1 MKINF
6 AVFFALT
13 THSFA
18 GAEVVGACGNHHSR
32 SASEESHSDARECI
46 EQSCDHFSLHFC
58 PRSGITRC
66 IFTKL
71 FLINHH
77 FSMPFL
83 MFFGIKMRMKFMEKC
98 ECIFSILVVLME
110 MKLIKNLWLLDR
122 WMREKIA
129 TSTLCDPLSCSIS
142 SSKR

>member
-1 MKINF
+1 MCALKIILHSRSQDTSEDYF

-18 GAEVVGACGNHHSR
+18 AAEVVGACGNHHSR
-32 SASEESHSDARECI
+32 SASEESYSDARECI

-98 ECIFSILVVLME
+98 ECIFSILVRSDGDEINQEFMVA
-110 MKLIKNLWLLDR
+110 R
-122 WMREKIA
+122 
-129 TSTLCDPLSCSIS
+129 
-142 SSKR
+142 